1 MIQLYKLLTIGFL
14 GLSVMFISCNGGSS
28 ENTANATAET
38 PAAQQA
44 TFPTPP
50 TDFLQD
56 IYERVD
62 YIDFVFDKTNFSVS
76 VSDKANAQR
85 NVTYLSQDAVKDI
98 NCTPYMG
105 RMYFSS
111 EGVEIAVAQMHYSD
125 NCKYFIFVDKHQ
137 RPKYACLMS
146 EAALAFF
153 ENIFSRVQ
161 AQ

>member
-1 MIQLYKLLTIGFL
+1 MFQVYKILVISFL
-14 GLSVMFISCNGGSS
+14 GLSLVMLSCKGGQS
-28 ENTANATAET
+28 ENTENTT
-38 PAAQQA
+38 PVVQKA

-62 YIDFVFDKTNFSVS
+62 YIDFVFDKTNFSIS
-76 VSDKANAQR
+76 VSDPNDAKN
-85 NVTYLSQDAVKDI
+85 NVTYLSQDPGDDV

-105 RMYFSS
+105 RMYFSA

-125 NCKYFIFVDKHQ
+125 DCKYFIFVDKSQ

-146 EAALAFF
+146 QRALAFF
-153 ENIFSRVQ
+153 ENIFKQVQ
-161 AQ
+161 VK